1 MHADSLRSS
10 SVRRARLVASVRRAR
25 SFKSVATGAVALG
38 VVVLSVMFALYLRYV
53 HYKRVAS
60 FHLPAGTAL
69 AVRVDVEQAIFY
81 EPIRRHIL
89 PLFGGPG
96 SSPSEADARLSRME
110 VRSRLKRGDLRE
122 IVVGRGVAPGDWV
135 VVLGGIFPPT
145 DSDRLVTALSDEPGW
160 ASVDEGRRAEHRTTG
175 VTVSRATDGA
185 VVIASSSGVL
195 AASLPPSAAYEK
207 VGLPPSGAGG
217 FALSHAALAELAKWP
232 HVLAAGDLPFDL
244 EQLDSV
250 TGQFTPGERIGLVA
264 TFRAGPGRPA
274 KRAAEGALELLRTRS
289 RAGAVRE
296 NVLLRGA
303 VDRAAIRD
311 TPSGAELSSGLERP
325 EVDYALASVADAIR
339 AHW

>member
-1 MHADSLRSS
+1 MRK
-10 SVRRARLVASVRRAR
+10 AR
-25 SFKSVATGAVALG
+25 SFKSVAIGAVALG

-60 FHLPAGTAL
+60 FHLPAGTVLAL
-69 AVRVDVEQAIFY
+69 RVDVEQAIFY
-81 EPIRRHIL
+81 EPIRRHVL

-96 SSPSEADARLSRME
+96 SSPSEADTRLSRME

-122 IVVGRGVAPGDWV
+122 IVVGRGAARGDWV

-160 ASVDEGRRAEHRTTG
+160 AAVDDGRRAEHGATG
-175 VTVSRATDGA
+175 VAVSRATDGA

-195 AASLPPSAAYEK
+195 AASLPSSATYETL
-207 VGLPPSGAGG
+207 GLPPSGAGG

-232 HVLAAGDLPFDL
+232 HVLVAGDLPYDL

-250 TGQFTPGERIGLVA
+250 TGRFTPGDRIRLGA
-264 TFRAGPGRPA
+264 TFGAGQGRPT
-274 KRAAEGALELLRTRS
+274 KRAAEGVLELLRARS
-289 RAGAVRE
+289 GAGDARE

-311 TPSGAELSSGLERP
+311 TPSGAELSSEFERP
-325 EVDYALASVADAIR
+325 EVDYALAALADVIR
-339 AHW
+339 ARW